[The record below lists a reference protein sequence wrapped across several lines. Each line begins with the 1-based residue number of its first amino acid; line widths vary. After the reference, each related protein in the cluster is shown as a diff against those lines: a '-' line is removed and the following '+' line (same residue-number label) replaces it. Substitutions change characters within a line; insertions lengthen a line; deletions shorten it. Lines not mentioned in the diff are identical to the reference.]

1 MSPAERGG
9 RAGGGCRRQGWMSG
23 LRCARARVRARVCS
37 RVDLLVG
44 SSPTLQATHCDRTT
58 RALHSESGF
67 TSHAVNGL
75 KAAGPGTACTLLVCR
90 RPPFQFIIL
99 HSFSHDEHKQPWAQK
114 GKTWNK
120 YHHLFTC
127 LRSYK
132 NCTSNESN
140 CKRRHNYLHYVH
152 RLDTRGGPS
161 QHHITNSGNYKA
173 WICFCSRGHLVFFW
187 NQQWHERLESME
199 ESKFHDYGPHATMV
213 AVL

>member
-1 MSPAERGG
+1 MTEWVRERQAWKCRVTVKVNKIKAGNL
-9 RAGGGCRRQGWMSG
+9 RASVLHRRCRRQRGAGEGAGGCRRQGWMSG

-99 HSFSHDEHKQPWAQK
+99 HSFSHDEHKQP
-114 GKTWNK
+114 
-120 YHHLFTC
+120 
-127 LRSYK
+127 
-132 NCTSNESN
+132 
-140 CKRRHNYLHYVH
+140 
-152 RLDTRGGPS
+152 
-161 QHHITNSGNYKA
+161 
-173 WICFCSRGHLVFFW
+173 
-187 NQQWHERLESME
+187 
-199 ESKFHDYGPHATMV
+199 
-213 AVL
+213 